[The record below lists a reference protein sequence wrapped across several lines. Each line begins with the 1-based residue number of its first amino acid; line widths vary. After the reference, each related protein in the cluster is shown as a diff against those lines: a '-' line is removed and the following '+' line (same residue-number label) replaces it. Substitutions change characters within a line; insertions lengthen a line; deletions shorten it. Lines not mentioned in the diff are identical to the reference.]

1 MENQK
6 DRNLSEGK
14 TDAVTMDPHKQRGHG
29 KVALALEGTL
39 AVLNN
44 QIKHFLLASQ
54 LKQAS
59 KQTSAQVCS
68 DPLKYQLLFN
78 RKNKIGTQK
87 NTEYC

>member
-1 MENQK
+1 
-6 DRNLSEGK
+6 
-14 TDAVTMDPHKQRGHG
+14 MDPHKQQQGHG

-54 LKQAS
+54 LQQAS

-68 DPLKYQLLFN
+68 VPLKYQL
-78 RKNKIGTQK
+78 I
-87 NTEYC
+87 